1 MALTFTELESVTND
15 FFVADGGKAVDT
27 YFKTSFLIDYLMNK
41 KKGLWERPSGGRR
54 MRVPLE
60 YDESEGGAYS
70 RADSLSSDDREI
82 INAAYFWVKHYY
94 GNSTIYRTD
103 ELENDGPYA
112 EVQIVTQKIA
122 NAQKTVTKKLATDL
136 YSSSSDTAKE
146 LTGLLSLTSE
156 TATVAYGGIIEN
168 DLVATDLTK
177 PWEGKTTTTTEGISL
192 AVIRTLASL
201 AKIHSGANGKPDIGV
216 TTETLFNIISG
227 ILQVQQRFTTDS
239 DTVNAGFTNLV
250 FEGKII
256 AADDFCTSGY
266 LFLLNSKFA
275 GFAIHKNGYFYRTPW
290 GDLLPAGQAAKSM
303 KIFWDGNLICS
314 NRKAHAA
321 HSNLS

>member
-1 MALTFTELESVTND
+1 MALTFGELESVTND
-15 FFVADGGKAVDT
+15 YFVADGGKAVDI
-27 YFKTSFLIDYLMNK
+27 YFNTSFLIDYLMNK

-60 YDESEGGAYS
+60 FDESEGGAYA
-70 RADSLSSDDREI
+70 RADALSSDDREI
-82 INAAYFWVKHYY
+82 INAAYFWLKHYY

-136 YSSSSDTAKE
+136 YSSSSDTANE
-146 LTGLLSLTSE
+146 LTGLLSTTSE

-168 DLVATDLTK
+168 DLVATDGTK

-192 AVIRTLASL
+192 AVIRTATSA
-201 AKIHSGANGKPDIGV
+201 AKVNDGANGKPNIGV
-216 TTETLFNIISG
+216 MTETLFNVVSG

-239 DTVNAGFTNLV
+239 DTAKAGFTHLV
-250 FEGKII
+250 FEGKIL
-256 AADDFCTSGY
+256 AADDYAPSGY
-266 LFLLNSKFA
+266 MFLLNSNFI
-275 GFAIHKNGYFYRTPW
+275 GFGIHKKGYFARTQW
-290 GDLLPAGQAAKSM
+290 ADLIVAGPAARSM

-314 NRKAHAA
+314 NRKAHIA